1 MRHDEMVCTVSG
13 SLVRAY
19 RAGDG
24 PELVLLHGGG
34 LDSARLTW
42 EPVWTAL
49 AAHARVTAPDL
60 PGFGGTPLGTTEPTL
75 IGYAAW
81 LREFLDTCTT
91 GPVAIAGLSL
101 GGGIALRVAL
111 DQPDRVAKLA
121 LCAPYGV
128 SPSVAGGRAGY
139 LAVHAPYA
147 PAASNAL
154 MRRSDRLLRAGLR
167 AVLHRRDAVTAGL
180 LAEVRAA
187 LSGPDAGV
195 AWSAF
200 QRDEVRWNGP
210 RTCFGDEL
218 THLACPALLLCGAKD
233 TLVPPGDVRAAAA
246 LIPDARFALVPDAG
260 HWLPRDAPE
269 RVAKELVSFLTSTA
283 PTPPAP

>member
-1 MRHDEMVCTVSG
+1 MRHDETVFTVSG
-13 SLVRAY
+13 SPVRAH
-19 RAGDG
+19 RAGSG
-24 PELVLLHGGG
+24 PDLVLLHGGG

-42 EPVWTAL
+42 GPVWAAL

-60 PGFGGTPLGTTEPTL
+60 PGFGGTRLGAAEPTL

-81 LREFLDTCTT
+81 LQEFLDTCAT

-111 DQPDRVAKLA
+111 DRPDRVARLA

-128 SPSVAGGRAGY
+128 SPAVAGGRAGY
-139 LAVHAPYA
+139 VAVHTPYA
-147 PAASNAL
+147 PALSNAL
-154 MRRSDRLLRAGLR
+154 MRRSDRLLGAGLR
-167 AVLHRRDAVTAGL
+167 AVLHRPDAVTDGL
-180 LAEVRAA
+180 LTKVREA
-187 LSGPDAGV
+187 LTSPDAGA

-200 QRDEVRWNGP
+200 QRDEVGWNGP

-218 THLACPALLLCGAKD
+218 TRLARPALLLCGDRD

-269 RVAKELVSFLTSTA
+269 RVAKELVAFLTS
-283 PTPPAP
+283 